1 MTAPLSPEP
10 PTTPAPL
17 PARPAGVLG
26 KFVALALFL
35 SLAATVVMSFL
46 VTPVDGAAKQRE
58 YFGEGDLPAGFTLD
72 SAVRLPTGD
81 GVVRFTRAGGSVG
94 RACDLVFLEFKSAAS
109 AVAQMRS
116 SQDPMGSMPAARL
129 KEWEAE
135 MAFDW
140 TALMKRG
147 EIAWGDWRTKLV
159 IERSFK
165 KGGGWSE
172 EARVDLSS
180 EVRPLVLCVR
190 WPAEQAADEAE
201 LRTLLAAIRLSPAG
215 N

>member
-1 MTAPLSPEP
+1 MTAPLLPELA
-10 PTTPAPL
+10 PAPAPV
-17 PARPAGVLG
+17 PARPAGILG

-35 SLAATVVMSFL
+35 SLAASVVMGFL

-58 YFGEGDLPAGFTLD
+58 YFGEGALPAGFMLD

-81 GVVRFTRAGGSVG
+81 GVVRFTRAEGAAG
-94 RACDLVFLEFKSAAS
+94 RASDLVFLEFKSAAS
-109 AVAQMRS
+109 AVVQMRS
-116 SQDPMGSMPAARL
+116 SHDDMGAMPAARL
-129 KEWEAE
+129 KEWELE
-135 MAFDW
+135 KAFDW

-180 EVRPLVLCVR
+180 PARPLVLCVR
-190 WPAEQAADEAE
+190 WPAEHAADEAE
-201 LRTLLAAIRLSPAG
+201 LRTLLAAIRLAPAG
-215 N
+215 S